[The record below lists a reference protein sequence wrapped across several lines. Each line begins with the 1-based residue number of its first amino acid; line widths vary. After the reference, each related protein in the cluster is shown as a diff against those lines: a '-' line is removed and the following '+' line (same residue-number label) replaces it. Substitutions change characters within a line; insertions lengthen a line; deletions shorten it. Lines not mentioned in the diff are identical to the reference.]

1 MMSTSFFELSFVWYN
16 FGGNHDGKG
25 SRELTHRSG
34 TTWRISIKN
43 GKPMPLKVK
52 RMKKFSLPFALA
64 VMVTV
69 ISSCTTLVQMERTSP
84 PEALLP
90 TDSSRFLFVN
100 FFDYMI
106 PDYIR
111 DRHEAGYRAAVKGY
125 AMGLS
130 EMVQKDSRAVFM
142 IADTLRKGHSVMSM
156 QYPEF
161 TDTVRAICSKY
172 GANLL
177 VALDSINLKVDWDV
191 YLTEN
196 DEGGSMLA
204 KDFYLFSDTYMTLY
218 SADGEVIDRCAG
230 EKNTYVKSKYTI
242 FGMIGGPNVGNQ
254 QERIKL
260 LSQAAARD
268 CIGRYFPF
276 TEQYT
281 GKLYSGGELTKL
293 NLLIVGGRPEEAVGP
308 LTELSQSA
316 SASLAEKAAHNLAI
330 ANEIIENKRIAG
342 EVWNQF
348 HGNEK

>member
-1 MMSTSFFELSFVWYN
+1 
-16 FGGNHDGKG
+16 
-25 SRELTHRSG
+25 
-34 TTWRISIKN
+34 
-43 GKPMPLKVK
+43 
-52 RMKKFSLPFALA
+52 MKKFSVQLALA
-64 VMVTV
+64 TL
-69 ISSCTTLVQMERTSP
+69 IALSSSCTTLVQMERTSP
-84 PEALLP
+84 PEVLLP
-90 TDSSRFLFVN
+90 GDSNRFLFVN
-100 FFDYMI
+100 FYDYMI
-106 PDYIR
+106 PDFIK
-111 DRHEAGYRAAVKGY
+111 DRHERGYAAAVKGY

-130 EMVQKDSRAVFM
+130 EMVQKDPRAVFM
-142 IADTLRKGHSVMSM
+142 IADTLHEGYTVMSM

-161 TDTVRAICSKY
+161 TDTVRSICSKY
-172 GANLL
+172 GADLL
-177 VALDSINLKVDWDV
+177 IALDSINLRVDWDV
-191 YLTEN
+191 YLAEN

-293 NLLIVGGRPEEAVGP
+293 NLLIVGGKPEEAVGP
-308 LTELSQSA
+308 LTELSRSA
-316 SASLAEKAAHNLAI
+316 SAPLAEKAAHNLAI
-330 ANEIIENKRIAG
+330 ANEIIENKRVAD
-342 EVWNQF
+342 EVWSRFN
-348 HGNEK
+348 GKEK

>member
-1 MMSTSFFELSFVWYN
+1 
-16 FGGNHDGKG
+16 
-25 SRELTHRSG
+25 
-34 TTWRISIKN
+34 
-43 GKPMPLKVK
+43 
-52 RMKKFSLPFALA
+52 MKKFSVQLALA
-64 VMVTV
+64 TL
-69 ISSCTTLVQMERTSP
+69 IALSSSCTTLVQMERTSP
-84 PEALLP
+84 PEVLLP
-90 TDSSRFLFVN
+90 GDSNRFLFVN
-100 FFDYMI
+100 FYDYMI
-106 PDYIR
+106 PDFIK
-111 DRHEAGYRAAVKGY
+111 DRHERGYAAAVKGY

-130 EMVQKDSRAVFM
+130 EMVQKDPRAVFM
-142 IADTLRKGHSVMSM
+142 IADTLHEGYTVMSM

-161 TDTVRAICSKY
+161 TDTVRSICSKY
-172 GANLL
+172 GADLL
-177 VALDSINLKVDWDV
+177 IALDSINLRVDWDV
-191 YLTEN
+191 YLAEN

-293 NLLIVGGRPEEAVGP
+293 NLLIVGGKPEEAVEP

-316 SASLAEKAAHNLAI
+316 SATLAEKAAHNLAI
-330 ANEIIENKRIAG
+330 ANEIIENKRVAD
-342 EVWNQF
+342 EVWSRFN
-348 HGNEK
+348 GKEN